1 MPTFKNKKSTSFRSS
16 GFTLVEMLVA
26 VSIFSVVVT
35 IAADIFIRAQRA
47 QRQAAAL
54 EKVQDV
60 TRFIMTRMA
69 QELSAG
75 RIAYECYAGTEGS
88 CNISTR
94 SIVED
99 RRIVSDTLAVQGADG
114 KRTFFTMRGT
124 NDPDYGGICGSSEE
138 TAPCLIIALPGTS
151 MHERVTPDGY
161 TIQKLAFS
169 ITPGKDPFTIDMTG
183 DPPLND
189 YPVDAQ
195 PKVTVLMT
203 VRGAVPGIRDPIDLS
218 VQTTL
223 SSREYIR

>member
-1 MPTFKNKKSTSFRSS
+1 MKNQPAKSEHKTLRC

-69 QELSAG
+69 QELSTG

-94 SIVED
+94 SIVEVG
-99 RRIVSDTLAVQGADG
+99 RIVSDTLAVQGADG
-114 KRTFFTMRGT
+114 QITQFTRREGG
-124 NDPDYGGICGSSEE
+124 NADYGFICGSGDI
-138 TAPCLIIALPGTS
+138 TASCLIMIVPDRTP
-151 MHERVTPDGY
+151 ERVTPDGY
-161 TIQKLAFS
+161 TIQKLAFF
-169 ITPGKDPFTIDMTG
+169 ITPGEDPLTVAMTG

-189 YPVDAQ
+189 YPIDAQ

-223 SSREYIR
+223 SSRQYTR